1 MESPQEPQRT
11 HTELERNS
19 EIVVHGQ
26 FVPRSHIVDFL
37 KYTVSPLSK
46 TEPLGY
52 RQFYDVL
59 QEMHTPTGFIIIKL
73 GADTSKEK
81 QTKDHP
87 DGNNFV
93 GFLTELCACV
103 CTTGTRFI
111 YISVYYIRLSIKK
124 GPYRFRVG
132 CLSSRSKKLF

>member
-19 EIVVHGQ
+19 EIVVHERL
-26 FVPRSHIVDFL
+26 VPTSHIVDFL

-59 QEMHTPTGFIIIKL
+59 QEMHTPTGFIIPEIY
-73 GADTSKEK
+73 E
-81 QTKDHP
+81 
-87 DGNNFV
+87 V
-93 GFLTELCACV
+93 FLC
-103 CTTGTRFI
+103 
-111 YISVYYIRLSIKK
+111 ISSWII
-124 GPYRFRVG
+124 
-132 CLSSRSKKLF
+132 